1 MNPRRIIPLAGI
13 ILINL
18 LSLSLCNQMAVLA
31 APLSPDS
38 LAARLMYQVWSFPQE
53 KVYVMTDR
61 DAYTSGDTVR
71 FRAWLV
77 DASTHA
83 RPQQPSR
90 FVYVELRNPFG
101 GVEKRVKIR
110 AEEGRFAG
118 IIALD
123 EELTEGN
130 YTLCAYTQFM
140 QNSGKDYFFRKSLPV
155 FSQLSRK
162 YRLQTGTDDG
172 MLRCSLFDRM
182 SGQPV
187 RAEHVAVMG
196 ADGNFLT
203 QNIRKRSSYS
213 MPISGRMAQSGVV
226 KVKFDRYEKYVVI
239 PYDTAAVSVSF
250 HPEGGWL
257 IPGEKNRI
265 AFKSVDRRGLSSEIA
280 GTIVDESGNAV
291 TPIATTHR
299 GMGSVEFTPL
309 PGRRYCAVVDTM
321 RFPLPEA
328 NPDAAVLRVYPLGAD
343 SIMVAVGGKW
353 HEGLS
358 LIAHTGGIVTM
369 ALRME
374 SPELRLRRSELGS
387 GIVQLLLADGS
398 GNTLSSRMLFNHSG
412 YVYNYSPDS
421 LPPGD
426 YAVREFRDLRP
437 DSTTSIVSNLLLQ
450 SELKGHIEDPDYYF
464 RRRDSIAGAN
474 LDLLLLTQGW
484 QRYDVPASLRGI
496 FTEPGTPLELGGS
509 ITGTVRSRWRGKPL
523 EDAIVMLL
531 APRMEHAAQ
540 AITDSDGRFVF
551 EGFDWPEDTS
561 FIIQVFGKSGSK
573 EHNYD
578 VDNDVFPLSDAL
590 ASRADES
597 VPANLIDESILTAG
611 TIMLEELEVTAPM
624 TLEESRREMLS
635 ALGVRSFTS
644 KDIDEMRATTYEEVL
659 RKIPGIRVFNGNVM
673 SMISRNAYNSGY
685 GGSPVEFWVDGI
697 QWISASSFNSGSFS
711 TAHSSAAEL
720 IGGEM
725 SSEHSLS
732 TSMYNTLTEF
742 SDMYP
747 IHIMKS
753 IEYFRPS
760 AAMIISLSAAD
771 RGGALVFT
779 TKDAS
784 EIKEWDSGLFLQN
797 FQLLG
802 YQNQPDS
809 YRPHYIYDPTGD
821 DTIFNAAW
829 IPCADSKEE
838 IPRQQD
844 TFIQIEGITDGFIPV
859 LIRQSP
865 ATSDSTSTTSNNT
878 CQPRA
883 FSTNGRLRATPP
895 CAS

>member
-18 LSLSLCNQMAVLA
+18 LSLSFCNQMAVHA

-38 LAARLMYQVWSFPQE
+38 LATRLLYQVWSFPQE

-61 DAYTSGDTVR
+61 DAYSSGDTVR

-77 DASTHA
+77 DAATHA
-83 RPQQPSR
+83 RPQQPSG

-101 GVEKRVKIR
+101 DVEKRVKIR

-155 FSQLSRK
+155 FSQLSKK
-162 YRLQTGTDDG
+162 YRLQTETADG

-182 SGQPV
+182 SEQPV

-196 ADGNFLT
+196 SDGNYLT

-213 MPISGRMAQSGVV
+213 MPISGKMARSGVV

-239 PYDTAAVSVSF
+239 PYDTAAVSVTF

-257 IPGEKNRI
+257 IPGEDNRI

-291 TPIATTHR
+291 SPIATTHR
-299 GMGSVEFTPL
+299 GMGSVEFTPQ
-309 PGRRYCAVVDTM
+309 PGHRYSAVVDTM
-321 RFPLPEA
+321 MFPLPVA
-328 NPDAAVLRVYPLGAD
+328 NPDATVLRVTPLGAD
-343 SIMVAVGGKW
+343 SILVAVGGRW
-353 HEGLS
+353 HTGLS
-358 LIAHTGGIVTM
+358 LLAHTGGIVTM
-369 ALRME
+369 ALGME
-374 SPELRLRRSELGS
+374 SPKLRLRRSELGS

-412 YVYNYSPDS
+412 YFYNTSADS

-426 YAVREFRDLRP
+426 YAVREFRDLQP

-464 RRRDSIAGAN
+464 RRRDSIADAN

-484 QRYDVPASLRGI
+484 QRYDVAASLKGI
-496 FTEPGTPLELGGS
+496 FAEPDTPLELGGS

-523 EDAIVMLL
+523 EDAVVMLL
-531 APRMEHAAQ
+531 APKMEHAAQ

-551 EGFDWPEDTS
+551 DGFDWPDGTS

-578 VDNDVFPLSDAL
+578 VDNDEFPLSDAL

-597 VPANLIDESILTAG
+597 VAANLIDESILTAG

-644 KDIDEMRATTYEEVL
+644 KDIEEMRATTYEEVL
-659 RKIPGIRVFNGNVM
+659 RKIPGLRIVNGNVR
-673 SMISRNAYNSGY
+673 SSFARGAYNSGIS
-685 GGSPVEFWVDGI
+685 GSNVEFWVDGSR
-697 QWISASSFNSGSFS
+697 WSSMNSNSSGSLS
-711 TAHSSAAEL
+711 MSHASAMDP
-720 IGGEM
+720 IGGGLYN
-725 SSEHSLS
+725 EHSYSENMYS
-732 TSMYNTLTEF
+732 TLNEF
-742 SDMYP
+742 SGMYP

-753 IEYFRPS
+753 IEYYRPS
-760 AAMIISLSAAD
+760 VAMIISGSASMG
-771 RGGALVFT
+771 GGALVFT
-779 TKDAS
+779 TKDGADM
-784 EIKEWDSGLFLQN
+784 KEWDATLFIRD
-797 FQLLG
+797 FKFLG
-802 YQNQPDS
+802 YQDQPDS
-809 YRPHYIYDPTGD
+809 YRPHYIYDPTSD

-829 IPCADSKEE
+829 IPCAHSTEE
-838 IPRQQD
+838 IPRQD
-844 TFIQIEGITDGFIPV
+844 NTFIQIEGITDGFIPV
-859 LIRQSP
+859 LLRQ
-865 ATSDSTSTTSNNT
+865 
-878 CQPRA
+878 
-883 FSTNGRLRATPP
+883 TPDNIQ
-895 CAS
+895 